1 MSKKGLVLAVAIAML
16 MTLLAA
22 CAGKGEEQGASNSA
36 NPSPSADTSAP
47 PASEAAAPDYGD
59 TGGLTLPL
67 VDKPTTITWMV
78 VSENPVA
85 DKFIVKEIEK
95 RTGIHVDFQSY
106 SKATFQEKLR
116 VTLGSGKLP
125 DIFHGLPL
133 AEVKKLGKQK
143 AVAAITDYADQLPN
157 FTKLYL
163 EENSWVKQSYG
174 DEQSTMYTWPIY
186 NMNRDVNHGFLYRKD
201 IFDQHHIPLWTNTEE
216 FYQALKALKEHYP
229 QSYPL
234 ASKTT
239 ANLFKDYAYGWGIG
253 GESYPM
259 YYDEAAAEWKFAPIQ
274 PANKEM
280 IDFLK
285 KLLNEGLLDPEFLTD
300 TSDSWTSKMTTDK
313 AFVTFDWIGRLDL
326 FYNQISSKNPSY
338 DLRYGNPVGP
348 TGNIRTLSPINN
360 ELNIAVANNANTEI
374 ALKLLDYMSS
384 PSGGTLMS
392 MGVEG
397 EVFTL
402 EHDKAVYP
410 ELTDVPLVDINVLA
424 NEYGLWLE
432 GATLRPDRRSV
443 YYNFTEK
450 EQEAQDTMLAAQ
462 SFEPLDPVLNFTDAE
477 TAEIVEL
484 QTMLQK
490 AAEEFNANY
499 VLDPAYGD
507 ADWEEWKEYAE
518 KLGASKLAAVY
529 NEAQKRYGAASK

>member
-1 MSKKGLVLAVAIAML
+1 MKKISFILVTAMMILLTACGGNDPKPAATNTNQSGGNETVSPTTEVAA
-16 MTLLAA
+16 
-22 CAGKGEEQGASNSA
+22 
-36 NPSPSADTSAP
+36 
-47 PASEAAAPDYGD
+47 DYGD

-67 VDKPTTITWMV
+67 VDKPTTITWML
-78 VSENPVA
+78 VSENPVQ
-85 DKFIVKEIEK
+85 DKLIVKEIEK
-95 RTGIHVDFQSY
+95 RTGIKVEFQTY

-125 DIFHGLPL
+125 DVFHGLTL
-133 AEVKKLGKQK
+133 AEVKKLGKQN
-143 AVAAITDYADQLPN
+143 AVVALNDYADQLPN
-157 FTKLYL
+157 FSKLYL
-163 EENSWVKQSYG
+163 EENSWVIQSYG
-174 DEQSTMYTWPIY
+174 DEHGKLYTWPIY

-201 IFDQHHIPLWTNTEE
+201 IFDKHGIPLWTNTEE

-234 ASKTT
+234 ASKTA

-259 YYDEAAAEWKFAPIQ
+259 YYDEANKVWKFAPMQ
-274 PANKEM
+274 QQNKDM
-280 IDFLK
+280 LDFLK

-348 TGNIRTLSPINN
+348 TGNIRTLFPINN
-360 ELNIAVANNANTEI
+360 ELNIAVANNANKEV
-374 ALKLLDYMSS
+374 ALKLLDYLSS

-392 MGVEG
+392 MGIEG
-397 EVFTL
+397 ETFTMV
-402 EHDKAVYP
+402 DNKPVYP
-410 ELTDVPLVDINVLA
+410 ELKDVPLVDISVLD
-424 NEYGLWLE
+424 NKYGLWLE

-450 EQEAQDTMLAAQ
+450 EQEAQDMMLSAK
-462 SFEPLDPVLNFTDAE
+462 SFEPLDPILNFTDEE
-477 TAEIVEL
+477 TAEILEL
-484 QTMLQK
+484 QQGLQK
-490 AAEEFNANY
+490 AAEEFNSNY
-499 VLDPAYGD
+499 VLNPAYGEKNWE
-507 ADWEEWKEYAE
+507 DWLQYAE
-518 KLGASKLAAVY
+518 KLGSSSLEATYNQAQQRYDAA
-529 NEAQKRYGAASK
+529 AK